1 MLWKKIKIKLL
12 ANYNIENLPNCIN
25 NWQFRLN
32 ILNITKYTLSK
43 NCLSLYLNYSKSC
56 KISHKSGH
64 TALYSCSQECHKCL
78 VAMALEE
85 VLKHECESGFVIEI
99 SETDAADS
107 ADHKKEFF
115 KMIVTP
121 RRDEVVTASKSEI
134 KETKK
139 FEPSPKTSESDDQVK
154 LEAPV

>member
-1 MLWKKIKIKLL
+1 
-12 ANYNIENLPNCIN
+12 
-25 NWQFRLN
+25 
-32 ILNITKYTLSK
+32 
-43 NCLSLYLNYSKSC
+43 
-56 KISHKSGH
+56 
-64 TALYSCSQECHKCL
+64 
-78 VAMALEE
+78 MALEE

-139 FEPSPKTSESDDQVK
+139 FESSPKTSESDDQVK
-154 LEAPV
+154 LEAPALATSSSGERGSVPQPIRSPKW